1 MTTTHFIYNMA
12 PQWKILGVIPVSLVN
27 PTAHYCFQVSSD
39 LLAPA
44 PQLQQCFHYLSKYLH
59 LQRMG
64 DSTEHKYT
72 ANPSA
77 LSKFPGFS
85 PIQLTSC
92 FRGFDNLPTLR
103 ICIQEGFLCWMCFP
117 TLLLYYSHTE
127 AMTHGKG
134 MFYFNY
140 LPSNIF
146 SNLTTLFFLHYTGK
160 LIILW
165 AVKGCHSTVQCQLLV
180 SV

>member
-1 MTTTHFIYNMA
+1 MV
-12 PQWKILGVIPVSLVN
+12 PQQKILGVIPVSLVN

-59 LQRMG
+59 LQGMG

-77 LSKFPGFS
+77 LTKFPGFS
-85 PIQLTSC
+85 PTQLTSC

-103 ICIQEGFLCWMCFP
+103 ICIQEGFLSWMCFP
-117 TLLLYYSHTE
+117 TLLLCCSHTE

-146 SNLTTLFFLHYTGK
+146 P
-160 LIILW
+160 
-165 AVKGCHSTVQCQLLV
+165 V
-180 SV
+180 SQHFYFCTA